1 MQSSSQALGISPP
14 FDAYS
19 GEGPYTFVSYAH
31 ADKVMVFNAMR
42 KLNERGANIWYDEGI
57 KPAGEWVEEIA
68 HAIKAS
74 SLFLVFI
81 SPRSVD
87 SRYVKSEVGY
97 ALSENK
103 EILTVYVEETTL
115 PAGLALCLQQFQSV
129 FLQDENWKDKA
140 LDTIFEKMDAP
151 VSFQSELV
159 DNGEEVVDHGK
170 ILWDFWEK
178 SRERQL
184 LRSNI
189 SKPAAIPRSKLSGG
203 KQVLIKKNQEHEAQ
217 PCKSAGS
224 TRHPF
229 AVKVEVN
236 VEKESSHSAGDLYK
250 DASAGDFSWIPG
262 GEISLKVPYSDESKT
277 VRVNNGFWMAR
288 FLVTQGL
295 YNNVM
300 GSNPSYYDP
309 SISGDFNNMP
319 VNNVSWLD
327 AVSFCK
333 ALTILSKGEGKL
345 PEHYEFRLPTE
356 VEWEYAC
363 RAGTLSDYY
372 FGAQADKLQD
382 HGWLIGN
389 SQKRLHPVGL
399 KKPNP
404 WGLFDVYGNV
414 REWVGNSFVNTLL
427 NDSEQDEFRIS
438 RGGAYMKPASECE
451 SASRS
456 TNSLNHRF
464 RNLGFRPVLAKVPT

>member
-1 MQSSSQALGISPP
+1 MQSSTSPLGVPPP

-31 ADKVMVFNAMR
+31 ADKVMVFEAMR
-42 KLNERGANIWYDEGI
+42 KLNQKGANIWYDEGI

-115 PAGLALCLQQFQSV
+115 PAGLSLCLQQFQSV
-129 FLQDENWKDKA
+129 FLQDANWKDKA
-140 LDTIFEKMDAP
+140 LETIFDKMDTP
-151 VSFQSELV
+151 VSFQPELV
-159 DNGEEVVDHGK
+159 DDGEDMVDHGK
-170 ILWDFWEK
+170 ILWGFWEK
-178 SRERQL
+178 SRQRQL
-184 LRSNI
+184 ARFGILETTGTSTAHTVQKEKIQSPEKSNLHV
-189 SKPAAIPRSKLSGG
+189 PAAKISG
-203 KQVLIKKNQEHEAQ
+203 I
-217 PCKSAGS
+217 
-224 TRHPF
+224 TRYPF
-229 AVKVEVN
+229 ALKVEVSE
-236 VEKESSHSAGDLYK
+236 EKENLYSPGELCK
-250 DASAGDFSWIPG
+250 DAEAGEFSWIPP
-262 GEISLKVPYSDESKT
+262 GEISLRVPYSEVSKT
-277 VRVNNGFWMAR
+277 VLVKNGFWMSR
-288 FLVTQGL
+288 LLITQSL
-295 YNNVM
+295 YTSIM
-300 GSNPSYYDP
+300 GNNPSFYDT
-309 SISGDFNNMP
+309 SIRGDVNNLP

-333 ALTILSKGEGKL
+333 ALTMLSKSRENL
-345 PEHYEFRLPTE
+345 PDGYEYRLPTE
-356 VEWEYAC
+356 VEWEYAS
-363 RAGTLSDYY
+363 RAGTHTEYY
-372 FGAQADKLQD
+372 FGDHSNELQN
-382 HGWLIGN
+382 HGWFRGN

-404 WGLFDVYGNV
+404 WGLFDIYGNV
-414 REWVGNSFVNTLL
+414 REWVGNSFINTLL

-438 RGGAYMKPASECE
+438 RGGAYMKPASECQ
-451 SASRS
+451 SSSRS